1 MSEIVKAI
9 IVGIVQGL
17 TEFLPVSSSGHIVIA
32 QEILNIKFD
41 EEENLLFA
49 IVLHCATA
57 LSTIVIFRKDI
68 AQIFKGLF
76 QFKNNEEFQFSLKI
90 VLSMIPAAL
99 VGVLLK
105 DTLEELFSNLLVVGC
120 MLLVTASLLYFADKA
135 KNTGKSVG
143 YKDSFII
150 GIAQGF
156 AALLPGLSRSGSTI
170 STSILL
176 GNDKSKAARFSFLM
190 VLPLILGATAKM
202 FLDANET
209 GGLSIDGMP
218 IGALIGGFIAAF
230 LSGLLACKWMIE
242 LVKKAKLTYFSVYC
256 VIVGL
261 LVISYA
267 MFLK

>member
-1 MSEIVKAI
+1 MIEVIKAI

-32 QEILNIKFD
+32 QEVLGIQFD
-41 EEENLLFA
+41 EEDNLLFA
-49 IVLHCATA
+49 IVLHFATA

-68 AQIFKGLF
+68 FQIFTGLF
-76 QFKNNEEFQFSLKI
+76 QFKDNEEFRFSLKI

-99 VGVLLK
+99 VGLLLK
-105 DTLEELFSNLLVVGC
+105 DTLEEIFSNLLIVGF
-120 MLLVTASLLYFADKA
+120 MLLITAGLLFFADKA
-135 KNTGKSVG
+135 KNTGKSIS
-143 YKDSFII
+143 YRDSFII

-156 AALLPGLSRSGSTI
+156 AAILPGISRSGSTI

-190 VLPLILGATAKM
+190 VLPLIFGATAKM
-202 FLDANET
+202 FLDASDT
-209 GGLSIDGMP
+209 GGLAVGQMP

-230 LSGLLACKWMIE
+230 ISGLFACKWMID
-242 LVKKAKLTYFSVYC
+242 LVKKAKLTYFSIYC

-261 LVISYA
+261 SVIFYT
-267 MFLK
+267 LLIK